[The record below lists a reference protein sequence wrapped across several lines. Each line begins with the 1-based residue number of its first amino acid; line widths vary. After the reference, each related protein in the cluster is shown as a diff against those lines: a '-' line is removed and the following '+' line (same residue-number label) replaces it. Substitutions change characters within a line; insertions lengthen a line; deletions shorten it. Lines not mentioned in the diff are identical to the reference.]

1 MDSSGPVVSRGGHR
15 ISTARHA
22 SPPLP
27 SAGGSFGLD
36 KGMNEAIYGSEA
48 DVERILA
55 CKVAPP
61 PEFQPVYNLLNE

>member
-1 MDSSGPVVSRGGHR
+1 
-15 ISTARHA
+15 
-22 SPPLP
+22 
-27 SAGGSFGLD
+27 
-36 KGMNEAIYGSEA
+36 MNEAIYGSEA